1 MQRKAIYALIFAAF
15 IAGSNGL
22 IIKQVT
28 SMNASSI
35 AWVRAF
41 VPVLVFSIWM
51 FQQKVPFFRGNYKKM
66 LGAST
71 INALRM
77 YLYLT
82 AYILTSI
89 GNAVIIF
96 YVWPIFVALLGML
109 FLKEKLSK
117 YQIALIV
124 MAFIGLVIA
133 YSHKTFSFED
143 HDFLGMLASLGAAVG
158 YAITVIIFKS
168 ETPNYNKNEIIFYQ
182 NIISVLLFLP
192 MFLIGFPTMEWGHLG
207 IASIY
212 GLLIGVVVFSLFF
225 FGLKYLNA
233 ATTSSL
239 MYLEVV
245 SALILGHLIL
255 KESLEPN
262 MIIGGILIVIS
273 SFLLTRSNKK
283 SPSKE
288 KITS

>member
-1 MQRKAIYALIFAAF
+1 MYRKAIYALILAAAL
-15 IAGSNGL
+15 AGLNGL

-28 SMNASSI
+28 SMTAGSI

-41 VPVLVFSIWM
+41 VPALVFSIWM
-51 FQQKVPFFRGNYKKM
+51 LQKKVPFFRGNYKKM
-66 LGAST
+66 LGASA

-96 YVWPIFVALLGML
+96 YIWPIFVALLGML

-117 YQIALIV
+117 YQVFLIIL
-124 MAFIGLVIA
+124 AFIGLIIA
-133 YSHKTFSFED
+133 YSHKTFTFED
-143 HDFLGMLASLGAAVG
+143 RDFIGMLASLGAAIG

-168 ETPNYNKNEIIFYQ
+168 ESQNYDKNETIFYQ
-182 NIISVLLFLP
+182 NIVSVLVFLPLFLLGYP
-192 MFLIGFPTMEWGHLG
+192 AMEWGHFG

-212 GLLIGVVVFSLFF
+212 GLLVGVVVFSLFF
-225 FGLKYLNA
+225 YGLKYLNA
-233 ATTSSL
+233 ATTSSM

-245 SALILGHLIL
+245 SALILGHLVL
-255 KESLEPN
+255 KESLELN
-262 MIIGGILIVIS
+262 MILGGILIILS
-273 SFLLTRSNKK
+273 SFLLTRSHKK
-283 SPSKE
+283 ENAS
-288 KITS
+288 